1 VAVAATGGYDEAVV
15 ADAARYA
22 RADADEGRGRFGTL
36 LTDLVVDREANLAY
50 GRLESL
56 VERRRARERDVDGL
70 F

>member
-1 VAVAATGGYDEAVV
+1 MV
-15 ADAARYA
+15 ADAARYT
-22 RADADEGRGRFGTL
+22 RADADAGRGRFGTL
-36 LTDLVVDREANLAY
+36 LTDLVVDREASLAY